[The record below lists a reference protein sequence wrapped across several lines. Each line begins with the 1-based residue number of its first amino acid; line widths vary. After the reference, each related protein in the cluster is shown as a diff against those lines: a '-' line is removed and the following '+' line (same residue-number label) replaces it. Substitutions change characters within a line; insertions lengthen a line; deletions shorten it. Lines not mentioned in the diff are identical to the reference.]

1 MGLVRSVVDG
11 PPDPDHNPRMISQAL
26 VDSLNRQ
33 LNLEHYSANFYLQM
47 SAWCANRGLD
57 GTAAFLKGHGAEELM
72 HAERVFG
79 YVNESGAMAVLGT
92 VAAPPTE
99 FDTIVALFET
109 IMEHETMVSG
119 RINLLAKQAFEAS
132 DFTTFNF
139 LQWFVAEQHE
149 EENLFRS
156 ILDRIKL
163 IGDLAGSL
171 YFIDQ
176 EIARVTASAAKSGAA
191 PKA

>member
-1 MGLVRSVVDG
+1 
-11 PPDPDHNPRMISQAL
+11 MISQPL

-47 SAWCANRGLD
+47 SAWCAHRGLD
-57 GTAAFLKGHGAEELM
+57 GTAAFLKGHGAEERL

-79 YVNESGAMAVLGT
+79 YLNESGAMAVLGS

-99 FDTIVALFET
+99 FDTVVALFET
-109 IMEHETMVSG
+109 IMKHEVMVST
-119 RINLLAKQAFEAS
+119 RINELAKQAFEAS

-156 ILDRIKL
+156 ILDRIEL

-176 EIARVTASAAKSGAA
+176 EIARVTAAA
-191 PKA
+191 PKVPAPKA